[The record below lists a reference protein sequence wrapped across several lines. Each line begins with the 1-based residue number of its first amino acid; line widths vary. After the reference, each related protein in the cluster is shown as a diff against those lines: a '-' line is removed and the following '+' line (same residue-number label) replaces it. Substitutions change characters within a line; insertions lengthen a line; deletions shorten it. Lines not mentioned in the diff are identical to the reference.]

1 MGLTSGAFEFVML
14 AIGVAG
20 IAGVVWIWPR
30 LAGRRIYHLAAR
42 LLLLVVS
49 EVLVIA
55 AFLVVLNSYFSF
67 YGSWSQLLGSGSTPV
82 IGTVSS
88 GGQNAPLLTIS
99 RAEPGPLPGG
109 QVQTL
114 PSLPAVAA
122 GLHGLDLVGLNRG
135 SGSRGLAQTGELLE
149 INLTGP
155 YTGISVSGDF
165 VYLPPQYFQPAY
177 AHARFPAVLVL
188 TGYPGSAW
196 SIVKRLLVP
205 SESAALVAAKKAT
218 PAVYVMMNASVAM
231 PRDTEC
237 TNIPAGPQVL
247 TFFTRDVPT
256 VIERMFRV
264 AAGGA
269 SWGALGYSTGGFC
282 AVKMAMMAPGQFSL
296 AVSLAGYYQALVD
309 HTTGNLYGGS
319 LGYRDENSPD
329 WRLQHLPAPPVS
341 VLVASSVLGERSYR
355 PTLAFLRLVRP
366 PMRAYSLFLP
376 QGGHNFTT
384 WDRELP
390 QSLEWLSARLRPALS

>member
-1 MGLTSGAFEFVML
+1 MGLTSGAFQIIML
-14 AIGVAG
+14 AVAVAG
-20 IAGVVWIWPR
+20 MAGVVWIWPR
-30 LAGRRIYHLAAR
+30 LAGRRVCHLAAR

-67 YGSWSQLLGSGSTPV
+67 YGSWSQLFGSGTTPV
-82 IGTVSS
+82 VGTAGS
-88 GGQNAPLLTIS
+88 GGWHAPLLTVS
-99 RAEPGPLPGG
+99 RAEPGPLPGA

-114 PSLPAVAA
+114 PSLPAAA
-122 GLHGLDLVGLNRG
+122 GSHGLDLVGLNHAGGR
-135 SGSRGLAQTGELLE
+135 RTLAQTGELLG
-149 INLTGP
+149 ISLDGP

-177 AHARFPAVLVL
+177 AHADFPAVLVL

-196 SIVKRLLVP
+196 SIVKRLMVP
-205 SESAALVAAKKAT
+205 SEAARLVLAGKAT

-237 TNIPAGPQVL
+237 TNIPAGPQVE
-247 TFFTRDVPT
+247 TFFTRDVPA

-264 AAGGA
+264 ASGGA
-269 SWGALGYSTGGFC
+269 SWGVLGYSTGGYC
-282 AVKMAMMAPGQFSL
+282 AVKMAMLAPGQYSQ
-296 AVSLAGYYQALVD
+296 AVSLAGYYQALED
-309 HTTGNLYGGS
+309 HTTGDLYGGS
-319 LGYRDENSPD
+319 LGYREENSPD

-341 VLVASSVLGERSYR
+341 VLVTSSVLGERSYR

-390 QSLEWLSARLRPALS
+390 QALEWLSARLRPALS